1 MDDLGIK
8 RRFRILERNVLLL
21 IIAPLPFFSF
31 AYLYTTNAIREIEVP
46 ELPQFLNLFALSLAI
61 ALLGFQQINFQR
73 NISYIRENGADL
85 EDRFKRYSKAITNRY
100 WILCLVGFISAA
112 GLWLYENPGFTVAY
126 AITLVLI
133 SVAKP
138 SPERIIRLLHLKGEE
153 RDRMFNINKIEG

>member
-1 MDDLGIK
+1 MNDLVLK

-46 ELPQFLNLFALSLAI
+46 EFPQFLNLFALSLAI
-61 ALLGFQQINFQR
+61 ALLAFQQINFQR
-73 NISYIRENGADL
+73 RISAIRESGADL
-85 EDRFKRYSKAITNRY
+85 EERFNGYSKAITTRY

-112 GLWLYENPGFTVAY
+112 GLWLYENAGFTVAY

-138 SPERIIRLLHLKGEE
+138 SPDRIIRLLRLKGEE
-153 RDRMFNINKIEG
+153 RDFMFHINKIEE